1 MDVNFNKKTS
11 NINFSAIVTQSLHPI
26 FKISKTGAAIVI
38 IVIIIVI
45 IVIVIVIHAAPQPP
59 NI

>member
-11 NINFSAIVTQSLHPI
+11 NINFSVTQSLHPI